1 MDQRTAWE
9 RWYRSN
15 PTIWKGSLLPLPK
28 LKKGA
33 RVLDVGC
40 GTGNTMLQAL
50 EMGYEVV
57 GIDISSTAVSRAR
70 ERISARGFT
79 AEVAE
84 GDLFLLTGELGTF
97 DCILLHHV
105 LDNMLTEERKRAVE
119 VCRGLLREEGII
131 SFQDLS
137 VNDVRFGAGEKIE
150 ENTFLKG
157 DGLFIHFFSTGEVR
171 GLFEGME
178 ELSLE
183 EVDWVQGK
191 GPGKIRRS
199 RISGVFQ
206 PL

>member
-9 RWYRSN
+9 RWYQNN
-15 PTIWKGSLLPLPK
+15 PTVWKGSLLPLPR
-28 LKKGA
+28 LRKGA

-70 ERISARGFT
+70 ERISSRGFE
-79 AEVAE
+79 ADVIE
-84 GDLFLLTGELGTF
+84 GDLFLLAGEFGKF
-97 DCILLHHV
+97 DCVLLHHV
-105 LDNMLTEERKRAVE
+105 LDNLLLEDRKKAVR
-119 VCRGLLREEGII
+119 VCRDILGEGGVL

-137 VNDVRFGAGEKIE
+137 VNDVRFGAGEEIE
-150 ENTFLKG
+150 KNTFLKG
-157 DGLFIHFFSTGEVR
+157 DGILNHFFSLEEVR
-171 GLFEGME
+171 ELFEEME

-183 EVDWVQGK
+183 EVEWVQGK
-191 GPGKIRRS
+191 GPRRMVRS